1 MTETSSE
8 RKFVLN
14 YFNKHGKVELSRLI
28 FQCADVK
35 YEDNFIENYTDSDT
49 SLGFMPFLQVNDVK
63 IPLISVICRYLAKE
77 FNLAGDDHLDQ
88 AKTDAIA
95 QTVMLLIDTYY
106 RNVFNIEDIDTK
118 KINLKDYLN
127 NDVESAAD
135 TVENLINMY
144 SNKGDWCVGNKCSY
158 ADLFVYEMAKHYF
171 PSDPQFMERFPMIY
185 KIRQNVEEKSNVSD
199 YVKTKAYQK
208 SKVEREF

>member
-1 MTETSSE
+1 MTSTEN
-8 RKFVLN
+8 KYVLN
-14 YFNKHGKVELSRLI
+14 YFNRHGKVELCRLI
-28 FQCADVK
+28 FHCVDAK

-49 SLGFMPFLQVNDVK
+49 SLGFMPYLQVNEDK

-77 FNLAGDDHLDQ
+77 FNLAGDNHIHQ
-88 AKTDAIA
+88 AKADAIA

-135 TVENLINMY
+135 TVENLIKLY
-144 SNKGDWCVGNKCSY
+144 SNNGDWCVDNKCSY

-171 PSDPQFMERFPMIY
+171 PSDPQFTERFPHIY
-185 KIRQNVEEKSNVSD
+185 KIKRSVEEKSKVSD
-199 YVKTKAYQK
+199 YVKTKAYQ
-208 SKVEREF
+208 SKIEREF